1 MLDKRKE
8 LVERF
13 LRYVAIPSQSTD
25 KVSAVPS
32 SKGQTELAHLLEK
45 ELVELGLCDV
55 FVDEHSICYGTLKG
69 NCEGPVIGW
78 CSHLDTVDVA
88 LSESIHPQI
97 IHYEGGD
104 VCLNQEKNIF
114 IRLSEHPEL
123 ERYKGDDIIFSDG
136 TSVLG
141 ADNKSAMANIM
152 TMLAVLCDDPSIKHP
167 EIRVA
172 FVPDEEKGLCGSK
185 VMDMNRFKV
194 DFAYTIDSC
203 ELGEVVWETFNAGSG
218 TLKVQG
224 VSAHPMS
231 AKGVLVNP
239 LLVVHDYV
247 DMFDRSQTPECTDGK
262 DGYWWFQG
270 VYSDPLNATL
280 SINIRDHDKAR
291 YNWRKQ
297 VLRDNAELLKQ
308 KHPRA
313 KIELELTDVYE
324 NIANNVTRDDPPV
337 AMLYNALEELGIKA
351 KTYAMR
357 GGTDGSALS
366 AKGLV
371 TPNYFTGAHN
381 FHSYAEFLPLS
392 SFEKSL
398 EVTLKLIE
406 LSIRK

>member
-1 MLDKRKE
+1 MDLKQE
-8 LVERF
+8 LVSRF
-13 LRYVAIPSQSTD
+13 MRYAAIPSQSDEEIT
-25 KVSAVPS
+25 AVPS
-32 SKGQTELAHLLEK
+32 SQGQRELSSLLAR
-45 ELVELGLCDV
+45 ELSELGLADV
-55 FVDEHSICYGTLKG
+55 YVDEHAICYGTLKG
-69 NCEGPVIGW
+69 NCKGPALGW
-78 CSHLDTVDVA
+78 CAHLDTVDVS
-88 LSESIHPQI
+88 LSSSIHPQLI
-97 IHYEGGD
+97 RYTGGD
-104 VCLNQEKNIF
+104 VCLNEEKQIY
-114 IRLSEHPEL
+114 LKTAEHPEL
-123 ERYKGDDIIFSDG
+123 ERYRGEEILFSDG

-141 ADNKSAMANIM
+141 ADNKSAIANIM
-152 TMLAVLCDDPSIKHP
+152 TMLAVLADNPELKHP

-185 VMDMNRFKV
+185 LLDLNRFKV

-239 LLVVHDYV
+239 LLVVHDYIA
-247 DMFDRSQTPECTDGK
+247 MFDRSQTPECTADK

-270 VYSDPLNATL
+270 GFSDPLNATL
-280 SINIRDHDKAR
+280 SINIRDHDKER
-291 YNWRKQ
+291 YEWRKQ
-297 VLRDNAELLKQ
+297 VLRDNLELLQ
-308 KHPRA
+308 RRHPKAR
-313 KIELELTDVYE
+313 LELTLVDVYE
-324 NIANNVTRDDPPV
+324 NIANHVTRDDKPV
-337 AMLYNALEELGIKA
+337 AMLYQALSELNIKA
-351 KTYAMR
+351 RTYAMR

-398 EVTLKLIE
+398 QVTLKLVE
-406 LSIRK
+406 LASRD